1 MAPGRTRRRSK
12 CRPPWTLRPAA
23 VLLALLCASGALEA
37 QSPAFGILDRDP
49 PTGASSER
57 SGVVRIVAVGDI
69 MMGTAFPDSSYLD
82 PRIVPGVEVEALI
95 GRDLVG
101 VLRSGDVVFGN
112 VEGALFDEGGESK
125 RCRNMDACYA
135 FRSPEWYAGLLA
147 DLGFNLVSLANNHS
161 GDFLE
166 PGRDATMAAL
176 AAHGIVFAGL
186 APPGPA
192 TGTLELPDGT
202 RVGLAAFS
210 PNKGTV
216 SIHDL
221 DGMRKIVASLDRTHD
236 LVLVSFHGGAEG
248 AEHIHVTREDE
259 EFYGEERGNPYEFA
273 HAAIDAGAD
282 LVLGHGPH
290 VPRALEVYRDRL
302 IAYSLGNF
310 WTWKRFNLRGPNGLA
325 PVLEIELDRDGRTV
339 TARVVSARQQGLGSP
354 RLDPGGRA
362 ARLIDELSRADFPEA
377 DVGLDAEGALIWP
390 GAEPTPDP

>member
-1 MAPGRTRRRSK
+1 
-12 CRPPWTLRPAA
+12 
-23 VLLALLCASGALEA
+23 
-37 QSPAFGILDRDP
+37 
-49 PTGASSER
+49 
-57 SGVVRIVAVGDI
+57 
-69 MMGTAFPDSSYLD
+69 MMGTAFPDSTYLD
-82 PRIVPGVEVEALI
+82 PRIFPGVGVEALI
-95 GRDLVG
+95 GPDLVG

-135 FRSPEWYAGLLA
+135 FRSPEWYADLLA

-176 AAHGIVFAGL
+176 AARGIVFAGL

-210 PNKGTV
+210 PNKGTL

-221 DGMRKIVASLDRTHD
+221 DGMRKIVATLDGTHD

-248 AEHIHVTREDE
+248 ADQIHVTREDE

-282 LVLGHGPH
+282 VVLGHGPH

-310 WTWKRFNLRGPNGLA
+310 WTFKRFNLRGPNGLA

-339 TARVVSARQQGLGSP
+339 GARVVSARQQGLGSP

-362 ARLIDELSRADFPEA
+362 ARLIDELSRSDFPEA
-377 DVGLDAEGALIWP
+377 DVGLDAEGVLIWP
-390 GAEPTPDP
+390 GAEPSPDP

>member
-1 MAPGRTRRRSK
+1 MLRSG
-12 CRPPWTLRPAA
+12 AA
-23 VLLALLCASGALEA
+23 LFAALCAAGGLRA
-37 QSPAFGILDRDP
+37 QSPAAGLFGWDTSAGRTSGRP
-49 PTGASSER
+49 GAI
-57 SGVVRIVAVGDI
+57 RIVAVGDI
-69 MMGTAFPDSSYLD
+69 MMGTAFPDSTYLD
-82 PRIVPGVEVEALI
+82 PRIFPGVDVETLI
-95 GRDLVG
+95 GPDLAG

-112 VEGALFDEGGESK
+112 LEGALFDEGGESK

-176 AAHGIVFAGL
+176 ADHGIVYGGL

-210 PNKGTV
+210 PNKGTL

-221 DGMRKIVASLDRTHD
+221 DGLRKIVRALDRSHD

-248 AEHIHVTREDE
+248 ADRIHVTREDE
-259 EFYGEERGNPYEFA
+259 EFYGEKRGNPYEFA
-273 HAAIDAGAD
+273 HAAVDAGAD
-282 LVLGHGPH
+282 VVLGHGPH
-290 VPRALEVYRDRL
+290 VPRAIEVYRDRV

-325 PVLEIELDRDGRTV
+325 PVLTIEVDRDGRMLN
-339 TARVVSARQQGLGSP
+339 ARVVSARQEGLGSP
-354 RLDPGGRA
+354 LLDPAGGA
-362 ARLIDELSRADFPEA
+362 ARLIDELSRTDFPEA
-377 DVGLDAEGALIWP
+377 NIGLDAAGFLIRP
-390 GAEPTPDP
+390 STEPTSDLQD